1 MGLSSFLAKRFY
13 ASAAH
18 DKNRRATGLAIRIA
32 TVGVAVGLAVML
44 VSISVVKGY
53 QEEVRNKL
61 TGFTSHVEVLDIRS
75 LSSPESYPIATD
87 RELVEQV
94 KRVPGVTRV
103 ERVSQKMGIL
113 KTEEAFHTIVLKGVG
128 KDYDL
133 GFIRSQ
139 LVEGE
144 MPSFGSSS
152 GSNEVLVS
160 RLQAEELGLKVGSR
174 VYAYFIG
181 DDIKLRRFTVSGIY
195 ETHLNQFDDYFV
207 WADIATVGRLNGWQD
222 DQSSTLEVYASD
234 FDDVDR
240 VQVGVGHLLNGRT
253 DRYGVP
259 YNSMSV
265 KENPRTGSVVQ
276 WLSLLDFNV
285 WVIFALMAGVAGFTM
300 ISGLLILILERTGTI
315 GVLKAIGAT
324 NMRLRHTFILYA
336 AFIVLRGML
345 WGNVVGLGI
354 IAAQKFWGI
363 IKLDPSKYYVSEA
376 PVAFEPWWIIGIN
389 AGTLIICVLALVIP
403 SFVVSR
409 IQPAKA
415 IRFE

>member
-139 LVEGE
+139 LVEGK
-144 MPSFGSSS
+144 MPSFGSSFS
-152 GSNEVLVS
+152 
-160 RLQAEELGLKVGSR
+160 
-174 VYAYFIG
+174 VYNTG
-181 DDIKLRRFTVSGIY
+181 RRYSAC
-195 ETHLNQFDDYFV
+195 
-207 WADIATVGRLNGWQD
+207 WWK
-222 DQSSTLEVYASD
+222 
-234 FDDVDR
+234 
-240 VQVGVGHLLNGRT
+240 
-253 DRYGVP
+253 
-259 YNSMSV
+259 M
-265 KENPRTGSVVQ
+265 
-276 WLSLLDFNV
+276 
-285 WVIFALMAGVAGFTM
+285 
-300 ISGLLILILERTGTI
+300 
-315 GVLKAIGAT
+315 
-324 NMRLRHTFILYA
+324 
-336 AFIVLRGML
+336 
-345 WGNVVGLGI
+345 
-354 IAAQKFWGI
+354 
-363 IKLDPSKYYVSEA
+363 
-376 PVAFEPWWIIGIN
+376 AFERQRRAMLSERCQRCNLG
-389 AGTLIICVLALVIP
+389 
-403 SFVVSR
+403 
-409 IQPAKA
+409 
-415 IRFE
+415 